1 MSAKEVFYRLRMKNG
16 PSLDAPVEK
25 LFMTRK
31 LFQDE
36 KTEIPHRIQRR

>member
-25 LFMTRK
+25 LFMIRK
-31 LFQDE
+31 LFQDG
-36 KTEIPHRIQRR
+36 KTAILCRIQRR